1 MMCLAYQ
8 LSCGH
13 DQSVDMECAQLF
25 VRAAF
30 AARTVGGLQAHA
42 GGNVSRMK
50 AKGSTPALSGHPG
63 QA

>member
-1 MMCLAYQ
+1 MMCLTRQ
-8 LSCGH
+8 FSCGH
-13 DQSVDMECAQLF
+13 DQSVDREGAQLF

-30 AARTVGGLQAHA
+30 AARTVGGLQAHV

-50 AKGSTPALSGHPG
+50 AKGSIPALSGRPG